1 MQKVKHPDIL
11 LDLVSFFEGI
21 RMETKRSGFCSIK
34 VQLAATYLESNKLP
48 ATISTIREYAGR
60 NNLTV
65 VVAEGSAIFRKEM
78 KPMEDMTEVLR
89 ASGDVVCDICH
100 YPYKYHPDEI
110 PPDDFLKVLCNG
122 RRVKL

>member
-1 MQKVKHPDIL
+1 MQKVKQPDIP
-11 LDLVSFFEGI
+11 LDLTSFFDGI
-21 RMETKRSGFCSIK
+21 RLETKRIGFCSIK
-34 VQLAATYLESNKLP
+34 VQLAATYLESNELP
-48 ATISTIREYAGR
+48 ATISTIREYARR

-89 ASGDVVCDICH
+89 ASGDVICDICH
-100 YPYKYHPDEI
+100 YPYKYHPDE
-110 PPDDFLKVLCNG
+110 PHPNEFLKVLCNG